1 MMSMYGKTSKFY
13 FTSDEI
19 ETQRELTSRKSF
31 DLVALTSLI
40 SVHISG
46 LALSLLIKMQTEREM
61 S

>member
-19 ETQRELTSRKSF
+19 ETQRERKSRKSF
-31 DLVALTSLI
+31 VLVALTSLF
-40 SVHISG
+40 SVYTSG
-46 LALSLLIKMQTEREM
+46 LALSLFLKMQTEREM